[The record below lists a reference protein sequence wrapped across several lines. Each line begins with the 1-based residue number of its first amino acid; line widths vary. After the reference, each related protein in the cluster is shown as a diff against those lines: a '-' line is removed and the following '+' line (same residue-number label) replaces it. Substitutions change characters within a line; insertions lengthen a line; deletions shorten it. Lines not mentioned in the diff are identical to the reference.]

1 VANGLA
7 IHIPYFIRT

>member
-1 VANGLA
+1 LANGLA